1 MAKARFPMDTISISS
16 YFGDRTYTLNGK
28 KVSDYHYGWDICG
41 KDSKGGDLIYLPHNG
56 YCVYTGFDKN
66 GGNMIVTQHWGVDGV
81 PKGKKLMCYYG
92 HLYSISTYMNDHA
105 KKQTPLKQGLIIGKE
120 GCTGHLCT
128 GNHLH
133 FGCFIVPENYRF
145 TTVTAMRKYAVN
157 PGSICWAYPDQVVK
171 SDPKKQIKKVEACVY
186 EPN

>member
-1 MAKARFPMDTISISS
+1 MAKARFPMDTIFISS
-16 YFGDRTYTLNGK
+16 YYGERTYTLRGK
-28 KVSDYHYGWDICG
+28 QVSDYHYGWDLCG
-41 KDSKGGDLIYLPHNG
+41 KDNNGDLIYLPHNG

-92 HLYSISTYMNDHA
+92 HLYSISAYMKDHV

-171 SDPKKQIKKVEACVY
+171 SDPKKQVKKVEACVY
-186 EPN
+186 ELN